1 MKSLHIQKFIYTESL
16 YIEKNNLTSQSYPLS
31 EMSRNLLK
39 MKAVPGNTAFCKQL
53 MTMGIP
59 MVLRW
64 FSSFSLTLPKAPTTI
79 GITVAL
85 TSHNFCTCNL
95 KSWYMVIFLDPS
107 LWCFDLQESY
117 VHDFAISL
125 LFIDDC
131 NIWSLVFYFFMCL
144 DWKVPKY
151 FTFVIFQHWL
161 WLMREP
167 FVFTFNLR
175 FLAQE
180 LIVSL
185 PVLISS

>member
-1 MKSLHIQKFIYTESL
+1 MDINSWYIEKFTYTESL

-95 KSWYMVIFLDPS
+95 KSWHMVIFLDPS
-107 LWCFDLQESY
+107 LD
-117 VHDFAISL
+117 
-125 LFIDDC
+125 
-131 NIWSLVFYFFMCL
+131 
-144 DWKVPKY
+144 
-151 FTFVIFQHWL
+151 
-161 WLMREP
+161 
-167 FVFTFNLR
+167 
-175 FLAQE
+175 
-180 LIVSL
+180 
-185 PVLISS
+185 VLISRKAMFMILQSPFSLSMTTISDLRCSISLCAWIEKFQSILHLSFFSTGSGWYENHLSSHSISDFSHRSLLCLFLY